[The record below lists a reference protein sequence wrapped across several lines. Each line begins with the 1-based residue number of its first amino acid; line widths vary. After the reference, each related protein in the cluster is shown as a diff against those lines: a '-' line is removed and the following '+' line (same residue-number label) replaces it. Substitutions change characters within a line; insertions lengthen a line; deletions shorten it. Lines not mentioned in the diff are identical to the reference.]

1 MKMLIGPEGYGSTLV
16 ECSEEIG
23 ENIYQY
29 FEDFFDSDMHK
40 GNWSENDFIKY
51 VQREIRNNSK
61 LYMTILEEDTKK
73 YEGKYPKLKI

>member
-1 MKMLIGPEGYGSTLV
+1 MKMLIGQEGYDSTLV

-29 FEDFFDSDMHK
+29 FEDFFESDMHR
-40 GNWSENDFIKY
+40 GNWSAIDFIKY
-51 VQREIRNNSK
+51 VQREIRNKPK
-61 LYMTILEEDTKK
+61 LYMTVLEEDTKK